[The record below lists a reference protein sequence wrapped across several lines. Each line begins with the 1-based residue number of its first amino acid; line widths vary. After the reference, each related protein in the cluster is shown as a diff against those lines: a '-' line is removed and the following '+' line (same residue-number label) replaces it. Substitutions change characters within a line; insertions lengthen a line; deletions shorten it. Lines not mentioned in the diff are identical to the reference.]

1 MNQPDKCL
9 LKLLPCSISHLTMEQ
24 RDLPY
29 NMQHGSGDDI
39 QTSILKVITKNSNTD
54 EWLLDLART
63 INDLF
68 TADACLVIST
78 IADRGKV
85 SNIGYWQKTEP
96 LILSKETIG
105 QLSVLTSTYCDRV
118 AEAEPHRERLKT
130 VEQSSFSSIENLLQ
144 KILPNRTWIG
154 ITTQFQHQTNGLVL
168 LLNRSKPWTDSQKK
182 LLKQNSDLMAIAIYQ
197 TQLKQQAQTKTRY
210 QTLLKNI
217 SREIGGVYQPQL
229 LYQKCL
235 NEICT
240 ALRIDRGA
248 VLMFKYQNP
257 LRAKGRKQQAVKGTV
272 KIAARWVEDSFGSAS
287 SFSLDDSKLCQ
298 QAWRNAPEPLYFES
312 DTPFPDLTSDGIAPS
327 GSALLMMPLM
337 GKKTSE
343 TDIAMILGFLVFQ
356 HDSVYHWSEDE
367 IDLIDWV
374 SVQISTAIVHH
385 QTLNQ
390 VQSIVDEKT
399 AQLTSSVNFQA
410 KLSAK
415 MREHIKQLQQLN
427 QLKDDFMN
435 SMSHELKT
443 PLTSMKMAIKMLRQ
457 TESPQMRDR
466 YLDILEQ
473 EWNREYSLIKDL
485 LALQQLESGEIT
497 YSPQEVNLNQTIT
510 SITHSFSEKWRTD
523 KDIEL
528 KIECQENLKIY
539 TDVESLEHILSE
551 LLSNAGKY
559 SDPHTTIELSVAHQ
573 AVLNH
578 NEIVISLANVGAG
591 ISREEL
597 PLIFE
602 KFRRG
607 KGVTD
612 RAVPGTGLGL
622 TLVQYLVEHLNGK
635 IDVKSEPI
643 DAEMSAFLTTF
654 VLKLPQIQPSIG

>member
-1 MNQPDKCL
+1 MNQPDKRL
-9 LKLLPCSISHLTMEQ
+9 LKLLPYSISYLTMEQ

-29 NMQHGSGDDI
+29 NMQHVSGIDDI
-39 QTSILKVITKNSNTD
+39 QTSIIKVISENSNTD
-54 EWLLDLART
+54 ELLSDLART
-63 INDLF
+63 ISDLF
-68 TADACLVIST
+68 AADACLIIST
-78 IADRGKV
+78 TAEKNPL
-85 SNIGYWQKTEP
+85 SKIGIEQKEP
-96 LILSKETIG
+96 FILSQETIQ
-105 QLSVLTSTYCDRV
+105 QLSVLLSAHCD
-118 AEAEPHRERLKT
+118 LDLT
-130 VEQSSFSSIENLLQ
+130 VERSQFSPIENLLQ

-168 LLNRSKPWTDSQKK
+168 LLNRSEPWTDSQEK
-182 LLKQNSDLMAIAIYQ
+182 LLKQNSDLMAIAIYHA
-197 TQLKQQAQTKTRY
+197 QLKQQTQTKTKY

-217 SREIGGVYQPQL
+217 SREIGQVYQPQL

-235 NEICT
+235 REICT
-240 ALRIDRGA
+240 ALGIDRGA
-248 VLMFKYQNP
+248 ILMLKYRNP
-257 LRAKGRKQQAVKGTV
+257 LKAKGRKQQAVKGTV
-272 KIAARWVEDSFGSAS
+272 QIAARWKVDNNSKSAS
-287 SFSLDDSKLCQ
+287 SFSLDNSKLCQ
-298 QAWRNAPEPLYFES
+298 QAWRNAPSPLYFES
-312 DTPFPDLTSDGIAPS
+312 DTPFVELTSDETPS

-337 GKKTSE
+337 GKKTSK
-343 TDIAMILGFLVFQ
+343 TDPAMILGFLVFQ

-399 AQLTSSVNFQA
+399 AQLTSSLNFQA

-415 MREHIKQLQQLN
+415 MRDHIKQLQQVN

-497 YSPQEVNLNQTIT
+497 YSPQELNLTQTIA
-510 SITHSFSEKWRTD
+510 SIAQSFKEKWQGED
-523 KDIEL
+523 LNLE
-528 KIECQENLKIY
+528 IECQSDLKIH
-539 TDVESLEHILSE
+539 TDAESLENILNE

-559 SDPHTTIELSVAHQ
+559 SDPHTTIKLSVVQ
-573 AVLNH
+573 AALNH
-578 NEIVISLANVGAG
+578 SEIVISIANVGVR
-591 ISREEL
+591 ISPEEL
-597 PLIFE
+597 PFIFD

-622 TLVQYLVEHLNGK
+622 ALVQYFVEHLNGK
-635 IDVKSEPI
+635 IEVKSEPL
-643 DAEMSAFLTTF
+643 DDESAFLTTF
-654 VLKLPQIQPSIG
+654 VLRLPQIQPTIS

>member
-1 MNQPDKCL
+1 MNQPDERL
-9 LKLLPCSISHLTMEQ
+9 LKLLPCSSYLTMQ
-24 RDLPY
+24 QQDLPY
-29 NMQHGSGDDI
+29 NMQHASERDDI
-39 QTSILKVITKNSNTD
+39 QISILKVISENSHAD
-54 EWLLDLART
+54 RLLSDLAKT

-68 TADACLVIST
+68 AADACLVIST
-78 IADRGKV
+78 AFQKSLL
-85 SNIGYWQKTEP
+85 SNIGYWSNEP
-96 LILSKETIG
+96 SILSQETIQ
-105 QLSVLTSTYCDRV
+105 QLSILLSAHEVDL
-118 AEAEPHRERLKT
+118 T
-130 VEQSSFSSIENLLQ
+130 VEKSNEFSSIENLLQ
-144 KILPNRTWIG
+144 ILPNRTWIG
-154 ITTQFQHQTNGLVL
+154 IITQFQDRTNGLVL
-168 LLNRSKPWTDSQKK
+168 LLDRSNPWTDSQEK
-182 LLKQNSDLMAIAIYQ
+182 LLKQNSDLMAIAIHH
-197 TQLKQQAQTKTRY
+197 TQLKQQAQTKTKY

-217 SREIGGVYQPQL
+217 SREISRVYQPQL

-235 NEICT
+235 KEVCT
-240 ALRIDRGA
+240 ALSIDRGA
-248 VLMFKYQNP
+248 IVMLKYRNP
-257 LRAKGRKQQAVKGTV
+257 LKAKGRKHQAVKGTV
-272 KIAARWVEDSFGSAS
+272 QIAAGWKIEDSFGSAS
-287 SFSLDDSKLCQ
+287 SFSLDNSKLCQ
-298 QAWRNAPEPLYFES
+298 QAWRNAPEAIYFES
-312 DTPFPDLTSDGIAPS
+312 DTPFPDLTSDKIVPS

-343 TDIAMILGFLVFQ
+343 TDSAMILGFLVLQ

-374 SVQISTAIVHH
+374 GVQISTAIVHH

-415 MREHIKQLQQLN
+415 MRDHIKQLQQLN

-457 TESPQMRDR
+457 TESPQMRDK

-485 LALQQLESGEIT
+485 LALQQLESGEIA
-497 YSPQEVNLNQTIT
+497 YSPQELNLTQTIT
-510 SITHSFSEKWRTD
+510 SIARSFSEKWQAE
-523 KDIEL
+523 DINLE
-528 KIECQENLKIY
+528 IECDELKIY
-539 TDVESLEHILSE
+539 TDAESLEHILSE

-559 SDPHTTIELSVAHQ
+559 SDPHTTIKLSAELQ
-573 AVLNH
+573 ANLNCS
-578 NEIVISLANVGAG
+578 EIVISIANVGAG
-591 ISREEL
+591 ISPEEL
-597 PLIFE
+597 PLIFD

-622 TLVQYLVEHLNGK
+622 TLVQYFVEHLNGK
-635 IDVKSEPI
+635 IEVESEPI
-643 DAEMSAFLTTF
+643 KGESASLTTF
-654 VLKLPQIQPSIG
+654 VLRLPQIQPSIS

>member
-1 MNQPDKCL
+1 
-9 LKLLPCSISHLTMEQ
+9 MEQ

-29 NMQHGSGDDI
+29 NMQHVSGIDDI
-39 QTSILKVITKNSNTD
+39 QTSILKVVSENSNTD
-54 EWLLDLART
+54 QLLSDLART

-68 TADACLVIST
+68 TADACLIISS
-78 IADRGKV
+78 IAEGNPL
-85 SNIGYWQKTEP
+85 SNIGYWQKEP
-96 LILSKETIG
+96 LILSKETIQ
-105 QLSVLTSTYCDRV
+105 QLSVLSSVHGDRD
-118 AEAEPHRERLKT
+118 RLIT
-130 VEQSSFSSIENLLQ
+130 VEGSNEFGSIENLLQ
-144 KILPNRTWIG
+144 EILPNRTWIA

-168 LLNRSKPWTDSQKK
+168 LLNRSNPWTDSQKK
-182 LLKQNSDLMAIAIYQ
+182 LLKQNSDIMASAIFY
-197 TQLKQQAQTKTRY
+197 TQLKQQAQIKTRY

-217 SREIGGVYQPQL
+217 SREIGRVYQPQL
-229 LYQKCL
+229 LYDKCL
-235 NEICT
+235 AEICT

-248 VLMFKYQNP
+248 VLMLKYQNP
-257 LRAKGRKQQAVKGTV
+257 LRAKGRKHQAVKGTV
-272 KIAARWVEDSFGSAS
+272 KIASQWKVDNSFKSAS
-287 SFSLDDSKLCQ
+287 DFSLDNSKLCQ
-298 QAWRNAPEPLYFES
+298 QAWRNAPKPLYFES
-312 DTPFPDLTSDGIAPS
+312 DTPFPDLTSDAIAPS

-343 TDIAMILGFLVFQ
+343 NDSAMILGFLVFQ

-367 IDLIDWV
+367 LDLIDWV

-390 VQSIVDEKT
+390 VQSIVEEKT

-457 TESPQMRDR
+457 AESPQMRDR

-485 LALQQLESGEIT
+485 LALQQLESGEVT
-497 YSPQEVNLNQTIT
+497 YSPEELDLTQTIA
-510 SITHSFSEKWRTD
+510 SIAQSFKEKWRSH
-523 KDIEL
+523 KDINLE
-528 KIECQENLKIY
+528 IECQSDLKIH
-539 TDVESLEHILSE
+539 TDAESLEHILNE

-559 SDPHTTIELSVAHQ
+559 SDPHTTIKLSLASQ
-573 AVLNH
+573 TTLKQ
-578 NEIVISLANVGAG
+578 NEIVISIANVGAR
-591 ISREEL
+591 ISPEEL
-597 PLIFE
+597 PLIFD

-622 TLVQYLVEHLNGK
+622 TLVQYFVEHLNGK
-635 IDVKSEPI
+635 IEVKSEPL
-643 DAEMSAFLTTF
+643 DNKMSAFLTTF
-654 VLKLPQIQPSIG
+654 VLKLPQIQPSIS

>member
-1 MNQPDKCL
+1 
-9 LKLLPCSISHLTMEQ
+9 MEQ

-29 NMQHGSGDDI
+29 NMQHVSGIDDI
-39 QTSILKVITKNSNTD
+39 QTSILKVVSENSNTD
-54 EWLLDLART
+54 QLLSDLART

-68 TADACLVIST
+68 TADACLIIST
-78 IADRGKV
+78 RAEGNPL
-85 SNIGYWQKTEP
+85 SNIGYWQKEP
-96 LILSKETIG
+96 LILSKETIQ
-105 QLSVLTSTYCDRV
+105 QLSVLSSVHGDRD
-118 AEAEPHRERLKT
+118 RLIT
-130 VEQSSFSSIENLLQ
+130 VEQSNEFGSIENLLQ
-144 KILPNRTWIG
+144 KILPNRTWIA

-168 LLNRSKPWTDSQKK
+168 LLNRSNPWTDSQKK
-182 LLKQNSDLMAIAIYQ
+182 LLKQNSDIMASAIFY
-197 TQLKQQAQTKTRY
+197 TQLKQQAQIRTRY

-217 SREIGGVYQPQL
+217 SREIGRVYQPQL
-229 LYQKCL
+229 LYDKCL
-235 NEICT
+235 AEICT

-248 VLMFKYQNP
+248 VLMLKYQNP
-257 LRAKGRKQQAVKGTV
+257 LRAKGRKHQAVKGTV
-272 KIAARWVEDSFGSAS
+272 KIAGQWKVDNSLKSAS
-287 SFSLDDSKLCQ
+287 DFSLDNSKLCQ
-298 QAWRNAPEPLYFES
+298 QAWRNAPKPLYFES
-312 DTPFPDLTSDGIAPS
+312 DTPFPDLTSDAIAPS

-343 TDIAMILGFLVFQ
+343 NDSAMILGFLVFQ

-367 IDLIDWV
+367 LDLIDWV

-390 VQSIVDEKT
+390 VQSIVEEKT

-457 TESPQMRDR
+457 AQSPQMRDK

-485 LALQQLESGEIT
+485 LALQQLESGEVT
-497 YSPQEVNLNQTIT
+497 YSPEELDLTQTIA
-510 SITHSFSEKWRTD
+510 SIAQSFKEKWRSH
-523 KDIEL
+523 KDINLETECQSDL
-528 KIECQENLKIY
+528 KIH
-539 TDVESLEHILSE
+539 TDAESLEHILNE

-559 SDPHTTIELSVAHQ
+559 SDPHTTIKLSLASQ
-573 AVLNH
+573 TTLKQ
-578 NEIVISLANVGAG
+578 NEIVISIANVGAR
-591 ISREEL
+591 ISPEEL
-597 PLIFE
+597 PLIFD

-622 TLVQYLVEHLNGK
+622 TLVQYFVEHLNGK
-635 IDVKSEPI
+635 IEVKSEPL
-643 DAEMSAFLTTF
+643 DNKMSAFLTTF
-654 VLKLPQIQPSIG
+654 VLKLPQIQPSIS

>member
-9 LKLLPCSISHLTMEQ
+9 LKLLPYSISYLTMEQ
-24 RDLPY
+24 RDLSD
-29 NMQHGSGDDI
+29 NTQHGSAIDGV
-39 QTSILKVITKNSNTD
+39 QTSILKVISESNTD
-54 EWLLDLART
+54 EGLLDLART
-63 INDLF
+63 ISDLF

-78 IADRGKV
+78 RGEGDPF

-96 LILSKETIG
+96 LILSKETIQ
-105 QLSVLTSTYCDRV
+105 QLSVLSSAYCDR
-118 AEAEPHRERLKT
+118 ADRGESLKT
-130 VEQSSFSSIENLLQ
+130 NEFSSIENLLQ
-144 KILPNRTWIG
+144 TVLPNRTWIG

-168 LLNRSKPWTDSQKK
+168 LLDRSNPWTDSQEK

-197 TQLKQQAQTKTRY
+197 TQLKQQTQTKTRY

-217 SREIGGVYQPQL
+217 SREISRVYQPQL

-235 NEICT
+235 DEICK

-248 VLMFKYQNP
+248 VLMLKYQNP

-272 KIAARWVEDSFGSAS
+272 KIAARWNFDDSFGSAS
-287 SFSLDDSKLCQ
+287 SFSLDNSKLCQ
-298 QAWRNAPEPLYFES
+298 QAWRNAPEPLYFKS
-312 DTPFPDLTSDGIAPS
+312 DTPFPDLTSNEIASS

-343 TDIAMILGFLVFQ
+343 TDSAMILGFLVFQ

-443 PLTSMKMAIKMLRQ
+443 PLTTMKMAIKMLRQ

-497 YSPQEVNLNQTIT
+497 YSPQELNLSQTIT
-510 SITHSFSEKWRTD
+510 SVARSFSQKWQGE
-523 KDIEL
+523 DIDLEV
-528 KIECQENLKIY
+528 ECQNKLKIY
-539 TDVESLEHILSE
+539 TDAESLKHILNE

-559 SDPHTTIELSVAHQ
+559 SDPHTTIKLSVTHQ
-573 AVLNH
+573 ATLNH
-578 NEIVISLANVGAG
+578 LNEIVISIANIGAG
-591 ISREEL
+591 ISPEEL
-597 PLIFE
+597 PLIFD
-602 KFRRG
+602 KFIRG

-622 TLVQYLVEHLNGK
+622 TLVQYFVEHLNGK
-635 IDVKSEPI
+635 IEVKSEPL
-643 DAEMSAFLTTF
+643 DDESAYLTIF
-654 VLKLPQIQPSIG
+654 VLRLPQIQPSIS